1 MITLIGQMAMCLLV
15 AAGIGVAVGW
25 LLRHREASSH
35 EQRLADLETEMHTKG
50 QALDTAIYE
59 LKLKSSAVMT
69 LESKIASLESLEWIG
84 GFILGRGSRQL
95 LRQHRGGKGQR

>member
-25 LLRHREASSH
+25 LLRHREALSH
-35 EQRLADLETEMHTKG
+35 EQRLAELETELRTKG

-59 LKLKSSAVMT
+59 LKLIT
-69 LESKIASLESLEWIG
+69 LA
-84 GFILGRGSRQL
+84 
-95 LRQHRGGKGQR
+95 